1 MIRALAPAFAALI
14 VLAAC
19 GEPPA
24 SDPAP
29 ETTPAATP
37 AESAAADTGA
47 LTGNE
52 RDAAEILNAF
62 IAEQEQAQAGID
74 PEIAAIVSEARA
86 CNREGREDGAFAM
99 PERTSDQN
107 TSQYNTAVSAAFLE
121 ANAANPC
128 VFALPSGLQFRIDQ
142 AVDDA
147 PSLARAGERV
157 QVHYEGQLIDG
168 TVFDSSFA
176 RGAPAVFPSDRLI
189 AGWVEALPLMNL
201 GEEWTLFIP
210 ANLAYGADGTRGG
223 PIGPNQA
230 LVFRLA
236 LLGLP
241 DQGVSAETP

>member
-1 MIRALAPAFAALI
+1 MIRALAPAFAALF

-29 ETTPAATP
+29 ETAPAATP
-37 AESAAADTGA
+37 EDSAPSETGD
-47 LTGNE
+47 LTGDE
-52 RDAAEILNAF
+52 RDVADILSAF
-62 IAEQEQAQAGID
+62 VDNQHAAGID
-74 PEIAAIVSEARA
+74 PEIAAIVGEARA
-86 CNREGREDGAFAM
+86 CNRDGREDGAFAM

-142 AVDDA
+142 AVAEA
-147 PSLARAGERV
+147 PSLARPGERV